1 MTNKIEQFLSEKFGE
16 VRAIKENKIIWFV
29 AKDVSQ
35 VLKYTTTQKV
45 TDKVDDDDIVKIP
58 RSNLPNL
65 GNLNTKGGNHVTFIN
80 EGGLYQVVGSITKK
94 DAERYTLSREF
105 KRWITNEVIPTLR
118 ETGAYIEKDRE
129 QEVVDKYFYGLSDEL
144 KLQVFKELQNN
155 NEKLKVKAD
164 KHDKFLNIDSTYNF
178 VEVSKML
185 STKAD
190 EEYGNKFKISGIALT
205 KYLREKGILS
215 KTKSGKSYT
224 NLPNQPYEE
233 YFDVVSRNVNDDF
246 SKSQTRVKSS
256 GIDMI
261 YEELVLDGF
270 QLN

>member
-16 VRAIKENKIIWFV
+16 VRASKINGVIWFV
-29 AKDVSQ
+29 AADVANVLGYRMASDMTRIIDDEDKD
-35 VLKYTTTQKV
+35 TQ
-45 TDKVDDDDIVKIP
+45 TM
-58 RSNLPNL
+58 RTL
-65 GNLNTKGGNHVTFIN
+65 GGEQELAIIN
-80 EGGLYQVVGSITKK
+80 EGGLYSVILSITKRNP
-94 DAERYTLSREF
+94 ERYEKSREF

-144 KLQVFKELQNN
+144 KLQVFKELQSN

-164 KHDKFLNIDSTYNF
+164 KHDKFLDIDSTYTF
-178 VEVSKML
+178 VEVAKML

-190 EEYGNKFKISGIALT
+190 ENYGNKFKISGIALT
-205 KYLREKGILS
+205 KYLREKGVLS
-215 KTKSGKSYT
+215 KAKAGKSYK
-224 NLPNQPYEE
+224 NLPNQEYEQ
-233 YFDVVSRNVNDDF
+233 YFDVISRNVNEEF
-246 SKSQTRVKSS
+246 SKPQTRVKTS
-256 GIDMI
+256 GVEMI